1 METQRPEASSTTGPA
16 AQIGAAIWTRAG
28 RQLATE
34 TETQKTIAVGPIRP
48 DRPAPS
54 SAGRRYQ
61 LLRADIAWQF
71 LRVVDEAAL
80 AITQQPATSPGGR
93 AAALLWQPL
102 DPEAALFALHCV
114 TLEVCSAPRRWARGG
129 VELDLDRWHARA
141 RAAPLETR
149 MRDAPRDAE

>member
-1 METQRPEASSTTGPA
+1 MT
-16 AQIGAAIWTRAG
+16 
-28 RQLATE
+28 
-34 TETQKTIAVGPIRP
+34 IRP

-61 LLRADIAWQF
+61 LLRADIAWQL

-102 DPEAALFALHCV
+102 EAALFALRCV
-114 TLEVCSAPRRWARGG
+114 TLEVCACSAPRR
-129 VELDLDRWHARA
+129 
-141 RAAPLETR
+141 
-149 MRDAPRDAE
+149 